1 MRQSK
6 NERVARVKIARNR
19 RPGRTETIAKL
30 KSSRVTA
37 TINPT
42 KIARN
47 KRHSQVLN
55 VSNQMGNRPSRPGTL
70 GVDRPGNQ
78 ICDILINIQSLSQ
91 KKKKIQSSS
100 QKNKKDTPRII
111 RPL

>member
-6 NERVARVKIARNR
+6 NERVIGSK
-19 RPGRTETIAKL
+19 GKFGCWM
-30 KSSRVTA
+30 SSRVTA
-37 TINPT
+37 SINPT

-55 VSNQMGNRPSRPGTL
+55 VSNQMGNRPGRTETI
-70 GVDRPGNQ
+70 GVDGPSNQ
-78 ICDILINIQSLSQ
+78 ICHILIKIQSL
-91 KKKKIQSSS
+91 S

-111 RPL
+111 

>member
-1 MRQSK
+1 MTS
-6 NERVARVKIARNR
+6 
-19 RPGRTETIAKL
+19 T
-30 KSSRVTA
+30 
-37 TINPT
+37 NPT

-55 VSNQMGNRPSRPGTL
+55 VSNQMGNRPDRTGTI

-78 ICDILINIQSLSQ
+78 ICHILIKIQSLSQ
-91 KKKKIQSSS
+91 KKKKKKKIQYLS

-111 RPL
+111 

>member
-1 MRQSK
+1 MS
-6 NERVARVKIARNR
+6 N
-19 RPGRTETIAKL
+19 
-30 KSSRVTA
+30 RVTA
-37 TINPT
+37 STNPT

-55 VSNQMGNRPSRPGTL
+55 VSNQMGNRPDRTGTI

-78 ICDILINIQSLSQ
+78 ICHILIKIQSLSQ
-91 KKKKIQSSS
+91 KKEKEKKIQYLS

-111 RPL
+111 